1 MVGQHIEAALVAS
14 TGLALS
20 LFAGWMV
27 QQRDIHDR
35 NDAFTQ
41 LAENQSQD
49 IAEKLRELRNIG
61 LESLAHFY
69 EHSSSVTLNE
79 FELFT
84 PYLTRNP
91 TVQAWAWIPVVS
103 AADKTRFEASARAD
117 GLKGYEIWQEDAQGK
132 RIPAT
137 ERAVYYPVFHLAP
150 LVGNERALG
159 YDLGSEPLR
168 RAALETVTRT
178 GLSTATDPISLV
190 QEAGSQK
197 GMLVFRPVFD
207 RENPKR
213 LRGIAL
219 ILLRMKTVLRD
230 IEANN
235 SVFIELALRRKDG
248 TLESLST
255 TWQADSPP
263 LTGISLTRPVM
274 AFGKV
279 FSVTAYA
286 GPEFMRLHP
295 VRDGW
300 LVSLTGLVA
309 TSSLAIL
316 IGVFHRRREQLE
328 RLVVDRT
335 SELRD
340 SEIRYRS
347 LLNDM
352 LEGFAYCR
360 MVFDDRTR
368 PVDFIYLNVNSAF
381 ERLTGLHNVVGKPVT
396 EVVPNIKE
404 TNPEVF
410 EIYGRVVLT
419 GASEQFEIHIKNPQ
433 QWFNISV
440 TKSGNGCFA
449 TIFQNITAR
458 KQAEAALQQAARA
471 SELLRQCILAI
482 NACLDFN
489 SAMGCLLKKVIGLDS
504 IDGGALYLIEGQD
517 AVLKHQAGLEP
528 EFVNQV
534 ARRPLSTGYMKAA
547 LENPHDII
555 NVIKRFPEQNQ
566 LGEAHGLRHVHCIA
580 LMAGLQPLGFLN
592 VFSRRL
598 EPPSGA
604 DIELIRILS
613 LEAGSVFLRLKV
625 EDRLL
630 HLNAEQ
636 RVILDTTPLGVCYLK
651 NRKVQ
656 WVNPA
661 FGHILGYTE
670 EESIGLDS
678 AAFYVS
684 REEYEQVGSAGYE
697 QLSKGES
704 YSTEVRFKRKDG
716 SLFWAYI
723 VGRCVKPTNQAEGS
737 IWTLHDTTERKHMLE
752 AIQESEIRLR
762 SILTAMAEGVVV
774 RAADGTITNCNLN
787 AEKILG
793 LSHNE
798 IMGLTSVHPRWQAVR
813 TDGSIFPTEDHP
825 AMVSLRTGRPCHNVL
840 FGFHLPDGSKRWIN
854 INSEPMVRM
863 GETRPYAVVTSFAD
877 ITERKQAEA
886 ALEQVARANE
896 QLRQCLVSL
905 NNCCDFDSALTCLM
919 QKAMGFAC
927 MDSAG
932 IYLIQGQNAV
942 LRHHTGLDPAFA
954 ERVACLPLSVDY
966 VKAALEVP
974 CEIVNII
981 DQFPEQAHL
990 CEAYGLRHAYCIALM
1005 VAGQPFGFLNM
1016 ASHRVEPP
1024 SASDIELIRIL
1035 ALETGSVFLRLKVEA
1050 QLSQLSNQQRV
1061 ILENIAAGIVLV
1073 KNRRLQWSNPAHDV
1087 ILGYEPGETI
1097 GMDTS
1102 SFHAHREEYNRVGK
1116 EGYECLAAGDT
1127 YSVEVEMKR
1136 KDGSLCWCNLAGRS
1150 VNSSSLD
1157 EGSIWIITDITERKR
1172 AEAELINLNR
1182 SLEQATA
1189 SAELANA
1196 AKSEFLANMSH
1207 EIRTPLNGV
1216 LGMVGLLLDT
1226 KLSGDQHR
1234 YAQTARASGEALL
1247 ALINDILDFSKMEAG
1262 KLELETLDFDLHSF
1276 LDDFVGMMALRSQ
1289 EKQLGLGCVV
1299 VPEVPSAL
1307 RGDPGRLRQI
1317 LINLAG
1323 NAIKFTI
1330 QGEVVIRVNVI
1341 TETPSNVRLRFAVQ
1355 DTGIGIPADKI
1366 GRLFGK
1372 FSQVDASTTRT
1383 YGGTGLGLAISK
1395 QLTELMGGEIGVQS
1409 EEGKGSEFWFTVLL
1423 AKQPFHEPAPAPELA
1438 DLHGVHILIV
1448 DDHPTDR
1455 EILMV
1460 LLKTWG
1466 MRPSEAMDGPSAL
1479 RLLTQAQAERDPFTV
1494 AILDM
1499 LMPGMDGKLLGRAIK
1514 SDLTLNETRL
1524 VLHTSLS
1531 QIGNDQELKEIG
1543 FAATLT
1549 KPVRRQELLDVLT
1562 AVISGKKIASSRITS
1577 TPSFSLGKNLGH
1589 VRILLAEDNVT
1600 NQQVAV
1606 GILKKLG
1613 LKVDVAANGVETI
1626 KALEAFHYDLVLM
1639 DVQMPEMD
1647 GIEATKAIRDPQ
1659 SRVLNRQVIIVAM
1672 TAHAMQGDREKCV
1685 QAGMDDYLA
1694 KPIERPALIAV
1705 LSKWLKPKGELDQL
1719 VVSKPEE
1726 KVVLINREEKLTV
1739 FNQAAFMDR
1748 VMNDKDLAR
1757 TILDGFLEDLPGQI
1771 TQLKNHVAAGDAR
1784 IVEQQAHKI
1793 KGASATVGGEAL
1805 RAVAWAMEQAGKAGD
1820 MDAARARVS
1829 DLDAQFNALKVAL
1842 EK

>member
-1 MVGQHIEAALVAS
+1 MTTKANAIIRSVFNTRLTAGLLLAILTAGMVSGWWMVERTNDELRASQLLQARMVAQTINLDRLKALTGTDADTNSPVYLRLKEQLATVRTAIPQCRFVYLMGQRPNGNLFFFVDSEPTNSKGCSPAGQVYTEAPKSFHRVFGTRNAATEGSYTDRWGNWISALVPIMDPQTIMEGMASPKDAKAMVIKAVDFYRKNGRERFLNEVNNPKGEFRKGDLYAFVYDRNMTYLAHPVNPERVGQNCFDKKDWIGGRCYRREIQKVAQSQGHGWVEYEYENAASKQLDHKTTYFESADDLIVCAGAYRGDGKVLAALGLDVDANAYDWKLLRAALPPAVLSLTLAAIVLIGSTLLALRSRMSVMPTWWRQHIEAALVAS

-471 SELLRQCILAI
+471 SELLSQCILAI

-517 AVLKHQAGLEP
+517 AVLRHQAGLEP
-528 EFVNQV
+528 EFVDQV

-580 LMAGLQPLGFLN
+580 LMAGQQPLGFLN
-592 VFSRRL
+592 VFSRRV
-598 EPPSGA
+598 EPPSTA
-604 DIELIRILS
+604 DIEFIRILA
-613 LEAGSVFLRLKV
+613 LEAGSVFLHFRI

-630 HLNAEQ
+630 HLNAEM
-636 RVILDTTPLGVCYLK
+636 RVILDTTPLGVSYVK
-651 NRKVQ
+651 DRKVQ

-661 FGHILGYTE
+661 FAHILGYTV
-670 EESIGLDS
+670 EESVGLDS

-684 REEYEQVGSAGYE
+684 REEYERAGRGAYE
-697 QLSKGES
+697 QISKGES
-704 YSTEVRFKRKDG
+704 YSFEVRFKRKDG
-716 SLFWAYI
+716 SLFWADL
-723 VGRCVKPTNQAEGS
+723 VGKCVNPTNLAAGS
-737 IWTLHDTTERKHMLE
+737 IWTLHDTTERKGMLE
-752 AIQESEIRLR
+752 AIQESELRLR
-762 SILTAMAEGVVV
+762 SILMAMTEGVIVRTAEGTVI
-774 RAADGTITNCNLN
+774 DCNLN

-793 LSHNE
+793 MSRNE
-798 IMGLTSVHPRWQAVR
+798 IMGLTSIPPRWQAVHQ
-813 TDGSIFPTEDHP
+813 DGSTFPSEDHP
-825 AMVSLRTGRPCHNVL
+825 ALVSLRMGRACHDMQM
-840 FGFHLPDGSKRWIN
+840 GFHLPDGSKRWIN
-854 INSEPMVRM
+854 INAEPMVRK
-863 GETRPYAVVTSFAD
+863 GETQPYAVVTSFAD
-877 ITERKQAEA
+877 ITERKQTEV
-886 ALEQVARANE
+886 ALQQSARASE
-896 QLRQCLVSL
+896 LLRQCILAINACS
-905 NNCCDFDSALTCLM
+905 DFNSAMWCLL
-919 QKAMGFAC
+919 QKVIDLDTIDG
-927 MDSAG
+927 G
-932 IYLIQGQNAV
+932 GLYLIEGQDAV
-942 LRHHTGLDPAFA
+942 LRHQIGIEPEFVDQ
-954 ERVACLPLSVDY
+954 VARRPLSTGYMKV
-966 VKAALEVP
+966 ALENP
-974 CEIVNII
+974 QEIINVMER
-981 DQFPEQAHL
+981 FPEQNQLGEAH
-990 CEAYGLRHAYCIALM
+990 GLRHVHCITLM
-1005 VAGQPFGFLNM
+1005 AGQQPLGFL
-1016 ASHRVEPP
+1016 SVFSRQVQPP
-1024 SASDIELIRIL
+1024 TGADIEFIRIL
-1035 ALETGSVFLRLKVEA
+1035 SLEAGSVFLHFRIEDRLLHLNAEM
-1050 QLSQLSNQQRV
+1050 RV
-1061 ILENIAAGIVLV
+1061 ILDTTPLGVCHIKDRKV
-1073 KNRRLQWSNPAHDV
+1073 QWVNPAFGL
-1087 ILGYEPGETI
+1087 ILGYT
-1097 GMDTS
+1097 
-1102 SFHAHREEYNRVGK
+1102 EE
-1116 EGYECLAAGDT
+1116 E
-1127 YSVEVEMKR
+1127 S
-1136 KDGSLCWCNLAGRS
+1136 
-1150 VNSSSLD
+1150 
-1157 EGSIWIITDITERKR
+1157 
-1172 AEAELINLNR
+1172 
-1182 SLEQATA
+1182 
-1189 SAELANA
+1189 
-1196 AKSEFLANMSH
+1196 
-1207 EIRTPLNGV
+1207 
-1216 LGMVGLLLDT
+1216 VGLD
-1226 KLSGDQHR
+1226 S
-1234 YAQTARASGEALL
+1234 
-1247 ALINDILDFSKMEAG
+1247 
-1262 KLELETLDFDLHSF
+1262 
-1276 LDDFVGMMALRSQ
+1276 
-1289 EKQLGLGCVV
+1289 
-1299 VPEVPSAL
+1299 
-1307 RGDPGRLRQI
+1307 
-1317 LINLAG
+1317 
-1323 NAIKFTI
+1323 
-1330 QGEVVIRVNVI
+1330 
-1341 TETPSNVRLRFAVQ
+1341 
-1355 DTGIGIPADKI
+1355 
-1366 GRLFGK
+1366 
-1372 FSQVDASTTRT
+1372 
-1383 YGGTGLGLAISK
+1383 
-1395 QLTELMGGEIGVQS
+1395 
-1409 EEGKGSEFWFTVLL
+1409 
-1423 AKQPFHEPAPAPELA
+1423 
-1438 DLHGVHILIV
+1438 
-1448 DDHPTDR
+1448 
-1455 EILMV
+1455 
-1460 LLKTWG
+1460 
-1466 MRPSEAMDGPSAL
+1466 
-1479 RLLTQAQAERDPFTV
+1479 
-1494 AILDM
+1494 
-1499 LMPGMDGKLLGRAIK
+1499 
-1514 SDLTLNETRL
+1514 
-1524 VLHTSLS
+1524 
-1531 QIGNDQELKEIG
+1531 
-1543 FAATLT
+1543 
-1549 KPVRRQELLDVLT
+1549 
-1562 AVISGKKIASSRITS
+1562 
-1577 TPSFSLGKNLGH
+1577 
-1589 VRILLAEDNVT
+1589 
-1600 NQQVAV
+1600 
-1606 GILKKLG
+1606 
-1613 LKVDVAANGVETI
+1613 
-1626 KALEAFHYDLVLM
+1626 
-1639 DVQMPEMD
+1639 
-1647 GIEATKAIRDPQ
+1647 
-1659 SRVLNRQVIIVAM
+1659 
-1672 TAHAMQGDREKCV
+1672 
-1685 QAGMDDYLA
+1685 
-1694 KPIERPALIAV
+1694 
-1705 LSKWLKPKGELDQL
+1705 
-1719 VVSKPEE
+1719 
-1726 KVVLINREEKLTV
+1726 
-1739 FNQAAFMDR
+1739 AAF
-1748 VMNDKDLAR
+1748 
-1757 TILDGFLEDLPGQI
+1757 
-1771 TQLKNHVAAGDAR
+1771 
-1784 IVEQQAHKI
+1784 
-1793 KGASATVGGEAL
+1793 
-1805 RAVAWAMEQAGKAGD
+1805 
-1820 MDAARARVS
+1820 
-1829 DLDAQFNALKVAL
+1829 
-1842 EK
+1842 